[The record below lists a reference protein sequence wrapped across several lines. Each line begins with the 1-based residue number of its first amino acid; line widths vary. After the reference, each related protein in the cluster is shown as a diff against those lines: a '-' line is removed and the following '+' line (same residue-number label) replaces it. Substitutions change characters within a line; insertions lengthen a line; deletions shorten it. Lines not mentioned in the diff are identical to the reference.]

1 MVVRSDVLIDRRY
14 LAIRRAKQK
23 AQIRSRER
31 KIYRSA
37 LSAAKHCRRRPVG
50 RRNGGGS
57 LRKLDR
63 IFPARR
69 ARPPSKCLGA
79 PPRAIIS
86 SPRERFHPEQPG
98 SDRIRGRSEE
108 HKSELQ
114 APSYP

>member
-50 RRNGGGS
+50 RRNGGGA
-57 LRKLDR
+57 LPQTKRK
-63 IFPARR
+63 FSPPPAPPPPEGPGGPPHPPQVGR
-69 ARPPSKCLGA
+69 ARPAREIPILLLGE
-79 PPRAIIS
+79 PTTAI
-86 SPRERFHPEQPG
+86 H
-98 SDRIRGRSEE
+98 
-108 HKSELQ
+108 
-114 APSYP
+114 